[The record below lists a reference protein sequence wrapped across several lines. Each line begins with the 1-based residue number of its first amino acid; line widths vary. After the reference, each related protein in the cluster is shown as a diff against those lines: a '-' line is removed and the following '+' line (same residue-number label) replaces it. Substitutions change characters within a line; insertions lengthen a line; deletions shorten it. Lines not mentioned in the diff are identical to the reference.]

1 MMDSHKEVW
10 SRVSQE
16 LFNAQGGS
24 GTAPLQPLQKPL
36 AELGLDSLKLVEI
49 VYELETFYQLDVD
62 EERLAELGKI
72 EDLIDIFITALA
84 DKKYDIAQGER
95 HELAAE

>member
-1 MMDSHKEVW
+1 MDIHKEVW

-49 VYELETFYQLDVD
+49 VYELESFYQLDVD
-62 EERLAELGKI
+62 EERLAELEKI
-72 EDLIDIFITALA
+72 EDLIDIFIIALA
-84 DKKYDIAQGER
+84 EKKSDSTQGGR
-95 HELAAE
+95 HEPVAV